1 MRAFPS
7 MLLGLGL
14 AFSLS
19 GCSSVGDWFGPST
32 PVVKPAPLP
41 DFKAVASLERAW
53 DARVG
58 EAGGYEFSPGADG
71 QAIYAAGRD
80 GRIVK
85 LDIASGREIWRIDAA
100 RTLSSGV
107 GVGEGLVLVG
117 TPKGELLAFKS
128 ADGARAWTA
137 TLSGELLTP
146 AVALNGLVAART
158 NDGRIDLLDA
168 ATGKARWSATRSLPT
183 LILREQSHLLL
194 DVNVLY
200 AGHAGGRLSA
210 LTLNNGA
217 PQWEVNV
224 ALPRGATELER
235 IADVTGTLAMDDRRV
250 CAAAYQGRVA
260 CFDRANGNTLWARET
275 SSTGGVDLDERQLY
289 VVDASDSVAAY
300 DKSRGN
306 NPWKQD
312 KLRDRKLSSPVAVAG
327 KYVAVGDFQGHVHLI
342 QAEDGAFAARAATDG
357 SPIRGVMLPL
367 KSGLVAQTAN
377 GGVYALRIQGTGDRV
392 Q

>member
-7 MLLGLGL
+7 TLLVLGL
-14 AFSLS
+14 ALSLS
-19 GCSSVGDWFGPST
+19 GCSWFGDWFGPST

-41 DFKAVASLERAW
+41 DFKAVVSLERAW

-58 EAGGYEFSPGADG
+58 EAGAYEFSPGTDG

-85 LDIASGREIWRIDAA
+85 LDIASGREIWRIDAGRA
-100 RTLSSGV
+100 LSSGV

-137 TLSGELLTP
+137 MLSGELLTP
-146 AVALNGLVAART
+146 AEAVNGLVAART
-158 NDGRIDLLDA
+158 NDGRIDLLEA
-168 ATGKARWSATRSLPT
+168 ATGKARWSTTRSLPT

-194 DVNVLY
+194 GVNAVY

-217 PQWEVNV
+217 PQWEANV

-260 CFDRANGNTLWARET
+260 CFDRANGNTLWARDT

-289 VVDASDSVAAY
+289 VVDASDSVAAF
-300 DKSRGN
+300 DKNRGN

-312 KLRDRKLSSPVAVAG
+312 KLRDRKLSSPVAVG
-327 KYVAVGDFQGHVHLI
+327 DKYVAVGDYQGYVHLI
-342 QAEDGAFAARAATDG
+342 QADDGAFAARAATDG
-357 SPIRGVMLPL
+357 SLIKGIMLPL
-367 KSGLVAQTAN
+367 KSGLVVQTAN
-377 GGVYALRIQGTGDRV
+377 GGVYALRIGQ
-392 Q
+392 